1 MTPEGKT
8 KAAVKR
14 LLEASGAYFF
24 MPPAN
29 GYGRAGIPDF
39 VCCVRGRFLAIE
51 AKAGRGK
58 TTALQDRE
66 LQRIKDAGGV
76 SIVVYEDAESQMQ
89 LSNILKTLQWA

>member
-1 MTPEGKT
+1 MTPEGRC
-8 KAAVKR
+8 KAAIKR
-14 LLEASGAYFF
+14 MLDAAGVYFF

-51 AKAGRGK
+51 AKAGKGK

-76 SIVVYEDAESQMQ
+76 SVVVYEDDESQQQ
-89 LSNILKTLQWA
+89 LSSILKALA